1 MISTLLVLEN
11 NTKYNFLRDKNKKPF
26 PKRKKETALHILQ
39 NIPPLAPKYL
49 KKMKKKNCK
58 RIDVIFLFKRG
69 GRCNFT
75 I

>member
-26 PKRKKETALHILQ
+26 PKRKNETALHILQ

-49 KKMKKKNCK
+49 KKMKKKIV
-58 RIDVIFLFKRG
+58 RESM
-69 GRCNFT
+69 
-75 I
+75 